1 MFDDYVL
8 YLVESLQSHD
18 RYNELMSSVRGTRQL
33 NHNNNNNNN
42 SVNSSTTTRSIND
55 HTQFTTIDVARGAVG
70 APAPPGRWKKTFQA

>member
-33 NHNNNNNNN
+33 NNNNNNNN
-42 SVNSSTTTRSIND
+42 SVSSSTTSRCICHIMSTITYN
-55 HTQFTTIDVARGAVG
+55 TQHMT
-70 APAPPGRWKKTFQA
+70 